1 MKKIEITAIEKI
13 EAIKNWCDWMDY
25 SFVEKIKSVSDL
37 EKLFDFA
44 SSNNIEF
51 VDYNGLSNATDT
63 DKEAHDYMKQI
74 EKILRYKV
82 Y

>member
-1 MKKIEITAIEKI
+1 MEKKALTAIDKI

-44 SSNNIEF
+44 DKNELEF
-51 VDYNGLSNATDT
+51 VDHNGLYNATDT

-74 EKILRYKV
+74 EKILKYKV